1 MNTGDV
7 SDVSI
12 GGLQPPPGVTP
23 NFVDPYS
30 IMSAALV
37 VIIVFLILTS
47 ATTAIRLY
55 TKFCL
60 IKTHGWEDCEL
71 KWLGDDYFMLLTR

>member
-1 MNTGDV
+1 MDTGNA
-7 SDVSI
+7 SDIPI

-30 IMSAALV
+30 IMSAALAV
-37 VIIVFLILTS
+37 TIVFLVLTS

-55 TKFCL
+55 TKFYL

-71 KWLGDDYFMLLTR
+71 KWRRDD